1 MAPTR
6 KLPKPLTLNR
16 EAALSTDLVVEMVR
30 SACLK
35 RGIAVQLL
43 VWSGRVR
50 VSIQLLLGFGTVAIW
65 AVILRFCRFWG
76 IPRNGKVHL
85 RVV

>member
-35 RGIAVQLL
+35 RSIAVQLL
-43 VWSGRVR
+43 VWSGRFR
-50 VSIQLLLGFGTVAIW
+50 VSIQLLQVRIRHSSHLGCDLEV
-65 AVILRFCRFWG
+65 L
-76 IPRNGKVHL
+76 
-85 RVV
+85 

>member
-30 SACLK
+30 SAFLEEK
-35 RGIAVQLL
+35 HSSPIACVERP
-43 VWSGRVR
+43 V
-50 VSIQLLLGFGTVAIW
+50 
-65 AVILRFCRFWG
+65 
-76 IPRNGKVHL
+76 
-85 RVV
+85 